1 MFEDLQSVSLFGVFV
16 ALLIL
21 HFLYSS
27 FYSQETQ
34 EPPGPRPVPLF
45 GNLFQMDLRRLNQSL
60 FDLSKKYGPVFQV
73 YFGSQ
78 KVVVLSGYRTIKQAL
93 VNHANEFGDREIAPA
108 SFDLTKDL
116 GIVFSNGDLW
126 KEMRRFALTTLRD
139 FGMGKKRSEDI
150 IVEECQYVINEFEQ
164 LEGKASDNTKFFN
177 YAATNIVSVLMFGKR
192 FDYKDQVFR
201 AMVERDNE
209 LIRLLGTASI
219 SVYNCFPWLG
229 PFLKDWRDYI
239 KHVKASRE
247 DVKQIIADL
256 KETLDPEVCR
266 CFVDA
271 FLIRKKQLEDSE
283 SENSHFNDDNLLYSV
298 INLIEAGNDTTANTL
313 KWSLLYMAKYP
324 HVQDR
329 VQEELSRVVGSRQ
342 VQSEDRKNLPYTD
355 AVIHETQRFADLVP
369 LALPHTTCQDVT
381 LQGYFIKKVNRSL
394 QSFFFFGTTVF
405 PLLTSVLYDESEW
418 ESPHSFN
425 PSHFLDDE
433 GKFIRRDAF
442 MPFSAGTLQT
452 IIIIDR
458 FQCFYR
464 KDYVSALA
472 IQNPYRGPYLT
483 LPAGRRACLGEGL
496 ARMELF
502 LFFTSLL
509 QRFRFTPPPG
519 VSGDEVDLTPVVG
532 LTLSPRPQKL
542 CVVQRK

>member
-1 MFEDLQSVSLFGVFV
+1 MNCESIYSPPLQSHCFGSFFLCCSSTFFYQTSSKKDQNRQDPDLFLCLV
-16 ALLIL
+16 
-21 HFLYSS
+21 
-27 FYSQETQ
+27 
-34 EPPGPRPVPLF
+34 
-45 GNLFQMDLRRLNQSL
+45 NLKRLDQSL
-60 FDLSKKYGPVFQV
+60 LDLSKKYGPVFQV
-73 YFGSQ
+73 HFGPK
-78 KVVVLSGYRTIKQAL
+78 KVVVLAGYRTVKQAL
-93 VNHANEFGDREIAPA
+93 LNQADEFGDRDAFPVF
-108 SFDLTKDL
+108 FDLTKGF
-116 GIVFSNGDLW
+116 GIVFSNRDLW

-219 SVYNCFPWLG
+219 WVYNCFPWLG
-229 PFLKDWRDYI
+229 PLLKDWRDYI

-283 SENSHFNDDNLLYSV
+283 SENSHFNDDNLLHSV

-313 KWSLLYMAKYP
+313 KWSLLYMAKYS

-355 AVIHETQRFADLVP
+355 AVIHETQRFANIAP
-369 LALPHTTCQDVT
+369 LAVPHATSQDVT
-381 LQGYFIKKVNRSL
+381 LQGYFIKK
-394 QSFFFFGTTVF
+394 GTTVF

-442 MPFSAGTLQT
+442 MPFSAG
-452 IIIIDR
+452 
-458 FQCFYR
+458 
-464 KDYVSALA
+464 
-472 IQNPYRGPYLT
+472 
-483 LPAGRRACLGEGL
+483 RRACLGEGL

-502 LFFTSLL
+502 LVFTSLL
-509 QRFRFTPPPG
+509 QRFCFAPPPG

-532 LTLSPRPQKL
+532 FTLSPRPQKL
-542 CVVQRK
+542 CAVQRN